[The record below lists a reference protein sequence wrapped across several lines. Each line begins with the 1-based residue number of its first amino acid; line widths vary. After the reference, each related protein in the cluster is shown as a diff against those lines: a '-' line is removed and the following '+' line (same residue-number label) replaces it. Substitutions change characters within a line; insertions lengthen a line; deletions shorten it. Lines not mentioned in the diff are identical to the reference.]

1 MSTKAVKLKTA
12 EDARLNI
19 FLAQTYLVMSLG
31 FIVTGLV
38 ATATSNNLELL
49 LRISLNPWISFGLFI
64 IQIAVVV
71 LLSSAVMRMSSVVAG
86 LFFILYAALTGL
98 TLSSIFLV
106 YTEEQIASVFWITAG
121 TFFLISIFTFLFK
134 LKLGSFGSVIFM
146 LLLGWTIAWSASWL
160 FPLSTFNWAL
170 TYIGIALFVGLTAY
184 DTQRIREIGKKVSTH
199 PARGGLV
206 IIGALTLYLDFIN
219 LFLLILRT
227 SRRRS

>member
-1 MSTKAVKLKTA
+1 MSATVAQKKLA
-12 EDARLNI
+12 EEGKLNT

-31 FIVTGLV
+31 FVVTGLV
-38 ATATSNNLELL
+38 ASATSNNLELI

-64 IQIAVVV
+64 VQVAVVA
-71 LLSSAVMRMSSVVAG
+71 LLSAAVMRMSPLVAG
-86 LFFILYAALTGL
+86 LFFFLYAALTGL

-134 LKLGSFGSVIFM
+134 LKLGSFGAVIFM
-146 LLLGWTIAWSASWL
+146 LLLGWTIAWTASWL

-184 DTQRIREIGKKVSTH
+184 DTQRIREIGKKVGTH

-219 LFLLILRT
+219 LFLLILRA
-227 SRRRS
+227 SRRQS

>member
-1 MSTKAVKLKTA
+1 MSTKAAQLKTA
-12 EDARLNI
+12 DEAKINT
-19 FLAQTYLVMSLG
+19 FLAQTYLVMALG
-31 FIVTGLV
+31 LVVTGLV
-38 ATATSNNLELL
+38 ASATSNNLELI

-71 LLSSAVMRMSSVVAG
+71 LLSAAAIKMSPVVAG
-86 LFFILYAALTGL
+86 LFFILYSALTGL

-121 TFFLISIFTFLFK
+121 TFFLISIITFLFK
-134 LKLGSFGSVIFM
+134 LKLGSFGAVIFM
-146 LLLGWTIAWSASWL
+146 LLLGWTLAWTISWL

-184 DTQRIREIGKKVSTH
+184 DTQRLREIGKQVGTH

>member
-1 MSTKAVKLKTA
+1 MSTKAAQLNSSAETKLNT
-12 EDARLNI
+12 

-31 FIVTGLV
+31 FVVTGLV

-64 IQIAVVV
+64 IQIAVVG
-71 LLSSAVMRMSSVVAG
+71 LLSAAAMRMSPVVAG
-86 LFFILYAALTGL
+86 LFFILYSALTGL
-98 TLSSIFLV
+98 TLSSIFLI
-106 YTEEQIASVFWITAG
+106 YTEEQIASVFWITAA
-121 TFFLISIFTFLFK
+121 TFFLISIFTFIFK
-134 LKLGSFGSVIFM
+134 LKLGSFGAVLFM
-146 LLLGWTIAWSASWL
+146 LLLGWTIAWSFSWF
-160 FPLSTFNWAL
+160 FPFSTFNWSL

-184 DTQRIREIGKKVSTH
+184 DTQRIREIGKKVSKH

-227 SRRRS
+227 SRRQS

>member
-1 MSTKAVKLKTA
+1 MSTKAAQLKTA
-12 EDARLNI
+12 DETRINT

-31 FIVTGLV
+31 LVVTGLV
-38 ATATSNNLELL
+38 ASATSNNLELI

-71 LLSSAVMRMSSVVAG
+71 LLSAAAIKMSPVIAG
-86 LFFILYAALTGL
+86 LFFILYSALTGL
-98 TLSSIFLV
+98 TISSIFLV

-134 LKLGSFGSVIFM
+134 LKLGSFGAVIFM
-146 LLLGWTIAWSASWL
+146 LLLGWTLAWTISWL
-160 FPLSTFNWAL
+160 FPLSTFNWAM

-184 DTQRIREIGKKVSTH
+184 DTQRLREIGKQVGSH

-219 LFLLILRT
+219 LFLLILKT

>member
-1 MSTKAVKLKTA
+1 MSTKAAQLKTA
-12 EDARLNI
+12 DDTRINT
-19 FLAQTYLVMSLG
+19 FLAQTYLLMSLG
-31 FIVTGLV
+31 FVVTGLV
-38 ATATSNNLELL
+38 ARATSNNLELL
-49 LRISLNPWISFGLFI
+49 LRISINPWISFGLFI
-64 IQIAVVV
+64 VQIAVVA
-71 LLSSAVMRMSSVVAG
+71 LLSSAVMRMSPLTAG
-86 LFFILYAALTGL
+86 LFFLLYASLTGL

-134 LKLGSFGSVIFM
+134 LRLGSFGAVIFM
-146 LLLGWTIAWSASWL
+146 LLLGWTIAWTFSWL

-184 DTQRIREIGKKVSTH
+184 DTQRLREIGKQVGTH
-199 PARGGLV
+199 PAKGGLV
-206 IIGALTLYLDFIN
+206 VIGALTLYLDFIN

>member
-1 MSTKAVKLKTA
+1 MSTKAAKLKNT
-12 EDARLNI
+12 EDARLNT
-19 FLAQTYLVMSLG
+19 FMAQTYLVMSLG
-31 FIVTGLV
+31 FVITGLV

-64 IQIAVVV
+64 IQIAVVAT
-71 LLSSAVMRMSSVVAG
+71 LSAAVMRMSPAMAG
-86 LFFILYAALTGL
+86 LLFILYAALTGL

-134 LKLGSFGSVIFM
+134 LKLGSFGAVIFM
-146 LLLGWTIAWSASWL
+146 LLLGWTIAWTVSWL

-184 DTQRIREIGKKVSTH
+184 DTQRIREIGKKVDTH
-199 PARGGLV
+199 PARSGLV

-219 LFLLILRT
+219 LFLLMLRA

>member
-1 MSTKAVKLKTA
+1 MSTKAAKLRTT
-12 EDARLNI
+12 EEARLNT

-31 FIVTGLV
+31 LVVTGLV
-38 ATATSNNLELL
+38 ASATSNNLELI

-64 IQIAVVV
+64 VQIAVVV
-71 LLSSAVMRMSSVVAG
+71 LLSAAAIKMSPVVAG
-86 LFFILYAALTGL
+86 LFFILYSALTGL

-134 LKLGSFGSVIFM
+134 LKLGSFGAVMFM
-146 LLLGWTIAWSASWL
+146 LLLGWTLAWSVSWL

-184 DTQRIREIGKKVSTH
+184 DTARLREIGKQVGTH
-199 PARGGLV
+199 PARGGLAV
-206 IIGALTLYLDFIN
+206 IGALELYLDFIN

-227 SRRRS
+227 SRRES